1 MKKFNNQ
8 NIKMITSHTPNILKE
23 TINNYTTSA
32 SKISKSEVVG
42 LGPNS
47 KLLKQYKESLGKLSK
62 IQWEAAVGLMLG
74 DSSLQT
80 QNNGKTYRMKF
91 EWSNKNKAYLDH
103 VFNLFDE
110 WVLTEPHKKVRISP
124 KGNEVINWGFQ
135 TISHEA
141 FNDLAQ
147 LFLDQNK
154 KIITTDLIK
163 THLTPRGLSYWFSDD
178 GGKLD
183 YNKNSKNKSVVLNTQ
198 SFKDEEV
205 ENMAQQLMDK
215 FNLGCEV
222 RSNKGKKVI
231 VIQSAS
237 YSTFLSLIDPY
248 ILPEMR
254 YKLP

>member
-1 MKKFNNQ
+1 MKFLNRIRTTNP
-8 NIKMITSHTPNILKE
+8 NFLNILSVSSRI
-23 TINNYTTSA
+23 INFSTA
-32 SKISKSEVVG
+32 AHKINKSEVVG

-62 IQWEAAVGLMLG
+62 VQWEAAVGLVLG
-74 DSSLQT
+74 DASLQT

-91 EWSNKNKAYLDH
+91 EWGDKNKVYLDH
-103 VFNLFDE
+103 VYNLFDE
-110 WVLTEPHKKVRISP
+110 WVLTEPHKKIRTSP
-124 KGNEVINWGFQ
+124 AGNKVINWGFQ

-141 FNDLAQ
+141 FNPLAK
-147 LFLDQNK
+147 LFLDKNK
-154 KIITTDLIK
+154 KIISTDLIK
-163 THLTPRGLSYWFSDD
+163 THLTPRGLSYWFCDD

-205 ENMAQQLMDK
+205 GIMAQQLMDK
-215 FNLGCEV
+215 FCLDCEV

-231 VIQSAS
+231 VIKSAS

-248 ILPEMR
+248 ILSEMR

>member
-1 MKKFNNQ
+1 MKKFNNK

-110 WVLTEPHKKVRISP
+110 
-124 KGNEVINWGFQ
+124 
-135 TISHEA
+135 
-141 FNDLAQ
+141 
-147 LFLDQNK
+147 
-154 KIITTDLIK
+154 
-163 THLTPRGLSYWFSDD
+163 
-178 GGKLD
+178 
-183 YNKNSKNKSVVLNTQ
+183 
-198 SFKDEEV
+198 
-205 ENMAQQLMDK
+205 
-215 FNLGCEV
+215 
-222 RSNKGKKVI
+222 
-231 VIQSAS
+231 
-237 YSTFLSLIDPY
+237 
-248 ILPEMR
+248 
-254 YKLP
+254 